1 MIDFK
6 YHECMRKIDFCYTRD
21 GTNKSKIEGVITI
34 KEYSDGSY
42 DRDIEYFDNDILTP
56 EELELLLERLGS
68 SNLVRTMT
76 SHTRIEVNH

>member
-42 DRDIEYFDNDILTP
+42 DRDIEYFDNDMLSS